1 MNKVLIFIILLLTIL
16 SFLVFSQNK
25 KINKIETEEI
35 IIKTRIAACPT
46 YYEIIKNLDSLYYEI
61 ILTNSTSESIKLLER
76 GDVDVVFGGRTLRP
90 EEPQLDYKIIKEGY
104 SFLSDKEIMINEN
117 NLKNNKIF
125 TDLDIEKIKESFE
138 VNEIFQ
144 VNNVYEHINK
154 GIIITSWENTD
165 YLKAKIVHL
174 LKNNGE
180 RVELSRRPTI
190 YCPFSCDNQKIT
202 NLILSLA
209 YEK

>member
-154 GIIITSWENTD
+154 GVIITSWENTD
-165 YLKAKIVHL
+165 YLKAKNSSI
-174 LKNNGE
+174 
-180 RVELSRRPTI
+180 
-190 YCPFSCDNQKIT
+190 C
-202 NLILSLA
+202 
-209 YEK
+209 